1 VRKSCV
7 PYFRFPSESLVMAGM
22 SPCSGMQWCWPFFSS
37 LVGHCFVR
45 GIDALHLLSKL

>member
-1 VRKSCV
+1 
-7 PYFRFPSESLVMAGM
+7 MAGM

-45 GIDALHLLSKL
+45 GIDALYLLSKLLPTEVGQLHRLPL